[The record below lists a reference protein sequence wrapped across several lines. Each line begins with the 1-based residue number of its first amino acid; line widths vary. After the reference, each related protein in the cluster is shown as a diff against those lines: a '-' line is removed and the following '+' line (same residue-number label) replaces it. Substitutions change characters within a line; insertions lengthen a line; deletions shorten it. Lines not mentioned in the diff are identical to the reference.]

1 MNRKKIVTALEWV
14 RPAGIAVII
23 FIANYFGAAP
33 LQRFHILGPFMV
45 MFMSGTVAFE
55 SLVLGEAASRK
66 IGYPHNRAYQIQSGL
81 ANAAIAST
89 ALIVYLLNWG
99 RYAESTIVVA
109 MLAFFCFSA
118 VNHVATAFLM
128 GNLRPVNLMRP
139 VLTLFLVIVMMPYM
153 LQALRQ

>member
-1 MNRKKIVTALEWV
+1 MKRIKIVSALEWI
-14 RPAGIAVII
+14 RPVCI
-23 FIANYFGAAP
+23 FFIVFISHYFGKTP
-33 LQRFHILGPFMV
+33 VLRFHILGPFIV
-45 MFMSGTVAFE
+45 MLMSGTVAFE

-81 ANAAIAST
+81 ANAATAFT
-89 ALIVYLLNWG
+89 ALVVYLLNWG
-99 RYAESTIVVA
+99 RYAEATIVLA

-139 VLTLFLVIVMMPYM
+139 ALALFLLVLMMPY
-153 LQALRQ
+153 LVQALRQ